1 MPRSNTHAV
10 TNPRDAAYRHIAR
23 QADRMPDLGLFDLH
37 TGSMDA
43 RDASLAHAIV
53 EGAIA
58 RWLTLDYIISTLGQ
72 RQVRDQEPRMQAVLL
87 GGASQL
93 LLMDR
98 VPPHAVIDE
107 SVEWAKANIR
117 PGAAGMVNAILRK
130 VARAKGGRIDTWDHH
145 LDAIP
150 RSDGSGLRLV
160 GLELPTSGLH
170 RVSIACSISSQLIQ
184 RWEHQYQDPTI
195 PAMHT
200 LCRPP
205 TTIYVAHAQTPID
218 DLALIPHDSPNHRIF
233 AGKRAE
239 LIELLAAR
247 PDLWVQDAASSRV
260 VDELELEY
268 DPSLVI
274 DLCAGQ
280 GTKTRQ
286 LRARFPEAQIIA
298 AEVDPIRLDA
308 LEALFSKDTQVRVMH
323 VDALMKTRQ
332 AQADVVLTDVPCSNT
347 GVLARRREARY
358 RPMKAQLARLIPIQQ
373 SIVRHAEALLK
384 PGGTL
389 IYSTCSLERE
399 ENEDQVQWICSK
411 LGMGLQSQS
420 RVVPAGLPGDPAS
433 AYRDG
438 AFSAR
443 LSKPGSDP
451 GSTTHHK

>member
-53 EGAIA
+53 EGAIT

-72 RQVRDQEPRMQAVLL
+72 RQLRDQEARMQAVLL
-87 GGASQL
+87 GGAAQL

-98 VPPHAVIDE
+98 IPPHAAIDE
-107 SVEWAKANIR
+107 SVEWAKTNIR
-117 PGAAGMVNAILRK
+117 PGAGAMVNAILRK
-130 VARAKGGRIDTWDHH
+130 VARAKGGRIESWDHH

-150 RSDGSGLRLV
+150 RSDGSGLKLF
-160 GLELPTSGLH
+160 GLELPASGLH
-170 RVSIACSISSQLIQ
+170 RVSIACSISSQLVQ
-184 RWEHQYQDPTI
+184 RWENQYQDPTT

-218 DLALIPHDSPNHRIF
+218 DLELNPHDSPNHRIF
-233 AGKRAE
+233 AGKRAA
-239 LIELLAAR
+239 LIELLADR

-260 VDELELEY
+260 IDELEL
-268 DPSLVI
+268 DHTPSLIV

-286 LRARFPEAQIIA
+286 LRARFPDAQIIA
-298 AEVDPIRLDA
+298 AEIDETRLDTLKA
-308 LEALFSKDTQVRVMH
+308 VFQEDDQVHAMH
-323 VDALMKTRQ
+323 VDTLMKTELGR
-332 AQADVVLTDVPCSNT
+332 ADLVLTDVPCSNT

-373 SIVRHAEALLK
+373 SIVRNADALLK
-384 PGGTL
+384 NGGTL
-389 IYSTCSLERE
+389 VYSTCSLETE
-399 ENEDQVQWICSK
+399 ENEDQVKWISSK
-411 LGMGLQSQS
+411 LGMTLRSQS
-420 RVVPAGLPGDPAS
+420 RVIPAGLPGEPGAG
-433 AYRDG
+433 YHDG
-438 AFSAR
+438 AFSAL
-443 LSKPGSDP
+443 LSKSSPQGAL
-451 GSTTHHK
+451 GTGE